1 MGNQNCGKTTLFNC
15 LTDSNQKIGNWP
27 GVTVQKKTGIIKGTN
42 YELTDLPGVYSLNP
56 YTEEEKITRDFIFN
70 NKPKVIINIIDA
82 TCLERSLYLTTQLLE
97 LNVRVIIALNMTD
110 ILEKKG
116 IAIDAEQLQ
125 SDLGVQVCK
134 ISALKKKR
142 DR

>member
-15 LTDSNQKIGNWP
+15 LTESNQKTGNWP

-116 IAIDAEQLQ
+116 IVIDVEQLQ
-125 SDLGVQVCK
+125 RDLGVRVCK